1 MDELESE
8 GIEVVRGASFHESR
22 DDRVARISPESLNS
36 AIEALATPNNID
48 AIVASC
54 TNLRTFDI
62 LEEASIKVGI
72 PVISSNSALVWHIN
86 HLLPSNHTS

>member
-36 AIEALATPNNID
+36 AIDALGTPNDID

-54 TNLRTFDI
+54 TNLRTIDI
-62 LEEASIKVGI
+62 LDAASARVGV
-72 PVISSNSALVWHIN
+72 PVVSSNSALVWHIEK
-86 HLLPSNHTS
+86 LLP